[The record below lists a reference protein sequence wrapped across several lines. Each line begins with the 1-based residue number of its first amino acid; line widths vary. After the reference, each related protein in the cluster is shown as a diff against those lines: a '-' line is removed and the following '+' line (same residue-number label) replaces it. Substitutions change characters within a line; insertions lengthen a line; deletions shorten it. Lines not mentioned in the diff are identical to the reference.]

1 MQGNRAIVAW
11 MTKYGPDK
19 YKGRKTLPIKQLIAL
34 GNFLCG
40 KIQEIGTLPSDVDFY
55 FKEVIKERSY
65 LSKHFRDHRDQCET
79 DELDTINHEHF
90 TERYVEVFAY
100 GGRNL
105 TS

>member
-1 MQGNRAIVAW
+1 

-19 YKGRKTLPIKQLIAL
+19 YKGKKTLPIKQLIAL
-34 GNFLCG
+34 GNFLCD

-65 LSKHFRDHRDQCET
+65 LSKHFRSHRDQCET

-90 TERYVEVFAY
+90 TER
-100 GGRNL
+100 
-105 TS
+105 